1 MRDTG
6 IDYRK
11 RGIKEM
17 IRSVPKKAAVF
28 FNRNSVKYHMTDML
42 LLVVC
47 LLFYLFFP
55 LLDGPVW
62 CKDSMSYASMDISR
76 EPLYPLFLAVMNV
89 REDAETTGTGLM
101 AAVVVQSLIAGFSTW
116 YAGYMIKKTKNGSIV
131 LQIAAIGF
139 QYMISLLCRFTAIRG
154 SAYTD
159 CIMTEGLG
167 FSLFVLFIVELY
179 LYVITGQK
187 RHAAGIMLLS
197 FLLISLR
204 KQMLITVLIMGAVFV
219 WYYMIRSR
227 KFRKFY
233 ALILLMFS
241 VIIAGKAFD
250 RTYNYAV
257 RGEWIEHSGNSMGF
271 LCVLLYSSDLQKD
284 SSLFEDE
291 TLRALY
297 LEIMEQADEQ
307 QLLYPYAEPG
317 WLPVSSHFADSYDS
331 IGYGII
337 NPVIE
342 GYIQENF
349 RYSDIEAA
357 LKYDEICDEM
367 VRTLLG
373 QDKMPLVL
381 VWVYNIWKGFVNSI
395 ARATSLLNL
404 YAVAAYL
411 LAGAMVLYLI
421 VQKKK
426 LRKMEQQM
434 QDVTEYQ
441 NRIKQIEHSL
451 TFSFIVMTGIAV
463 NSISVGLTIFTQPRY
478 MLYHMGLFY
487 TAVCMLLYDI
497 VSPLTA
503 SKGLLQK

>member
-1 MRDTG
+1 MMHG
-6 IDYRK
+6 NQ
-11 RGIKEM
+11 E
-17 IRSVPKKAAVF
+17 KAANF
-28 FNRNSVKYHMTDML
+28 FHKNSWKYHMTDML
-42 LLVVC
+42 LMVVC
-47 LLFYLFFP
+47 LFFYLLFP
-55 LLDGPVW
+55 LCDGPVW

-76 EPLYPLFLAVMNV
+76 EPLYPIFLALMNV
-89 REDAETTGTGLM
+89 REDAEITGTGLM

-116 YAGYMIKKTKNGSIV
+116 YAGYAIKKAKNGSVV
-131 LQIAAIGF
+131 LQMAAVGF
-139 QYMISLLCRFTAIRG
+139 QFAVSLLCRFAAIRG
-154 SAYTD
+154 SVYTD

-179 LYVITGQK
+179 LYIITGQK
-187 RHAAGIMLLS
+187 RHAAGTMILS

-204 KQMLITVLIMGAVFV
+204 KQMLITVLIMGAVFG
-219 WYYMIRSR
+219 WYYIIRSR
-227 KFRKFY
+227 KFRKFC
-233 ALILLMFS
+233 ALVLLMIL
-241 VIIAGKAFD
+241 VVTAGKLLD

-271 LCVLLYSSDLQKD
+271 LCVLLYSSDWEND

-317 WLPVSSHFADSYDS
+317 WLPVSSHFADSYDV

-337 NPVIE
+337 NPVIK

-357 LKYDEICDEM
+357 LKYDEICDGM

-381 VWVYNIWKGFVNSI
+381 VWAYNIWKGFVNSI

-404 YAVAAYL
+404 YAIAAYL
-411 LAGAMVLYLI
+411 LFGMMALYLI

-426 LRKMEQQM
+426 LRKMEQQV
-434 QDVTEYQ
+434 QDVTEYR
-441 NRIKQIEHSL
+441 NRIEQIERSL
-451 TFSFIVMTGIAV
+451 IFLFVVMTGIAV
-463 NSISVGLTIFTQPRY
+463 NSVAVGLTIFTQPRY

-487 TAVCMLLYDI
+487 TAGCMLLYDI
-497 VSPLTA
+497 VSLMTA